1 MYSKFELEE
10 KLLPELKQ
18 IAKEVGVKKVD
29 SYKKSDLIYE
39 ILDVQAKIKPSEQP
53 APQPEKNIRLKCGS
67 VFGED
72 TTGEP

>member
-39 ILDVQAKIKPSEQP
+39 ILDVQA
-53 APQPEKNIRLKCGS
+53 
-67 VFGED
+67 
-72 TTGEP
+72 